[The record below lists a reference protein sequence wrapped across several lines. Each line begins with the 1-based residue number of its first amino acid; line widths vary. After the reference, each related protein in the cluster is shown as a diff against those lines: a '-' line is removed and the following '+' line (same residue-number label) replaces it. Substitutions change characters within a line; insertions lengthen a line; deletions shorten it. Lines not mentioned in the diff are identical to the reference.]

1 MADDLG
7 ERTEEATPKRRE
19 EAREEGNV
27 SRSQDLAGALLLLVG
42 TAALA
47 LLAVRMLG
55 QGKLALEAALTGDT
69 VANPIDPGDTRGYIL
84 YVGAAAIRIGGPVL
98 IILWLAAYLSHFWQV
113 GWLVAPKSLL
123 PKFSKLDPIK
133 GFQRVFGL
141 SSLVKAGLDT
151 SKVAI
156 VLIVAVW
163 TILGYVEQIMLL
175 PHLDVLPALAEIGW
189 MLLDLAFRTLLVL
202 LLLGV
207 IDYAYQKWKGR
218 QDLKMTKQQVKD
230 ELKQTEG
237 DPETKRRRMRMAQQ
251 ISAQRVSATVPKADV
266 VVTNPDHVAVAL
278 QYDADQ
284 MNAPRVI
291 AKGAD
296 FLAMRIR
303 QIAMQHGIPIIQ
315 RPPLARALYKEVQV
329 GQEVPPAFYQAVA
342 EILAYVY
349 RLSGKMAG

>member
-1 MADDLG
+1 MPEDLG
-7 ERTEEATPKRRE
+7 ERTEEATPKRKE

-27 SRSQDLAGALLLLVG
+27 SRSQDLAGALVLLVA
-42 TAALA
+42 TAATA
-47 LLAVRMLG
+47 VLAVRMLG
-55 QGKLALEAALTGDT
+55 QAKIALGAVLAGDT
-69 VANPIDPGDTRGYIL
+69 VANPLDPDETRGYIM
-84 YVGAAAIRIGGPVL
+84 YVGAAAIRVGAPILIVL
-98 IILWLAAYLSHFWQV
+98 WMAAYLSHFWQV

-123 PKFSKLDPIK
+123 PKFSKLNPIS
-133 GFQRVFGL
+133 GFQRVFGI
-141 SSLVKAGLDT
+141 SALVKAILDT
-151 SKVAI
+151 LKVTI
-156 VLIVAVW
+156 VLIVAAW
-163 TILGYVEQIMLL
+163 TILGSVDRIMLL
-175 PHLDVLPALAEIGW
+175 PHLDILPALVEIGW

-207 IDYAYQKWKGR
+207 IDFVYQKWKGR
-218 QDLKMTKQQVKD
+218 HDLKMTKQQVKD

-278 QYDADQ
+278 QYDADE
-284 MNAPRVI
+284 MSAPKVI

-296 FLAMRIR
+296 YVAMRIR
-303 QIAMQHGIPIIQ
+303 RIAIQHGIPIIQ
-315 RPPLARALYKEVQV
+315 RPPLARALYKEVPV

-349 RLSGKMAG
+349 RLSGRMAG